1 MKEGTKVSV
10 TIPASER
17 IFKSRAEDDVLRTLV
32 ELPEEEFTVPELA
45 DTTDA
50 SLATVRRAVKHLETL
65 DVIAVRKTPQRNY
78 VSVRQDR
85 LDKPDPIL
93 RIEQSEFQKP
103 IRSFVEKTLTTLSE
117 TDDVDEVVGI
127 VLFGSVARG
136 EADRQSDIDLLII
149 VDGKKTVARRLVS
162 DVAAELRNEKFD
174 GDRYDFQP
182 MVETVE
188 SARRIGERLQRQFDE
203 GIPFYATDDFRELR
217 QEVQN
222 GE

>member
-17 IFKSRAEDDVLRTLV
+17 IFKSPAEDDVLRTLV
-32 ELPEEEFTVPELA
+32 ESPEAEFTVTELA

-65 DVIAVRKTPQRNY
+65 DVIAVRKTPQRDY
-78 VSVRQDR
+78 VSIRQNR

-93 RIEQSEFQKP
+93 VIEQSEFRKP
-103 IRSFVEKTLTTLSE
+103 VRTFVDETLAILSE
-117 TDDVDEVVGI
+117 TEDVDEVVGI

-136 EADRQSDIDLLII
+136 DADRRSDVDLLII
-149 VDGKKTVARRLVS
+149 VDGNKTVARRRVS
-162 DVAAELRNEKFD
+162 DVAAELRDEKFD

-188 SARRIGERLQRQFDE
+188 SVDRIGERLQQQFEE
-203 GIPFYATDDFRELR
+203 GIPLHVTDELRELR
-217 QEVQN
+217 REVQN

>member
-10 TIPASER
+10 TVPTSER
-17 IFKSRAEDDVLRTLV
+17 IFRSRAEDDILRALV

-50 SLATVRRAVKHLETL
+50 SPATVRRAVKHLETL
-65 DVIAVRKTPQRNY
+65 DVVDVRKTPQRDY
-78 VSVRQDR
+78 VSIRQER

-93 RIEQSEFQKP
+93 VIEQSEFRKP
-103 IRSFVEKTLTTLSE
+103 VRSFVEKTRATLAE
-117 TDDVDEVVGI
+117 ADDVNKIVGI

-149 VDGKKTVARRLVS
+149 VDGQKTVARRLVS
-162 DVAAELRNEKFD
+162 DIAAELRNEKFD

-188 SARRIGERLQRQFDE
+188 SVRRIGERLQQQFDE
-203 GIPFYATDDFRELR
+203 GIPLHATEDLQTLQ
-217 QEVQN
+217 QEVQD

>member
-10 TIPASER
+10 TVPSSER
-17 IFKSRAEDDVLRTLV
+17 IFRSRAEDDILRVLV

-45 DTTDA
+45 EAIDA
-50 SLATVRRAVKHLETL
+50 STATVRRGVKHLETL
-65 DVIAVRKTPQRNY
+65 DVVDVRKTPQRDY
-78 VSVRQDR
+78 VSIRQER

-93 RIEQSEFQKP
+93 VIEQSEFRKP
-103 IRSFVEKTLTTLSE
+103 VRSFVERTRATLSE
-117 TDDVDEVVGI
+117 ADDVNEVVGI

-149 VDGKKTVARRLVS
+149 VDGQKTVARRLVS
-162 DVAAELRNEKFD
+162 DIAAELRNEKFD

-188 SARRIGERLQRQFDE
+188 SVRRIGERLQQQFDE
-203 GIPFYATDDFRELR
+203 GIPLHATEGLQALQ
-217 QEVQN
+217 QEVQD